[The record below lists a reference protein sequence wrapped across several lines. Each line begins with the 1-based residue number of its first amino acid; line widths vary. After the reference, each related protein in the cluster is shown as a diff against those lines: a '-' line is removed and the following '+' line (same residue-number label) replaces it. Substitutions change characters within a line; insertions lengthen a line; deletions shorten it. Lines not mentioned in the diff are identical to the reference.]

1 EYRLL
6 RARLSAPMVGTVSA
20 GVLAMIDGACKFAGW
35 KALLESEEKA
45 LSFQKTGQQDLR
57 ETLGGAMFVGSI
69 AVGVGTVVKA
79 YGTWRNL
86 YATGMAERAAG
97 ERLAARADIAL
108 RAVGVVNAVVWGVS
122 AAMDW
127 VDAAGSFQQ
136 GKLGLTALQVASGLV
151 GGVAA
156 FIAGWAAFGAAGGAK
171 MLFGLSLT
179 GWGVV
184 LAIVLVAIG
193 LAIDYVK
200 GDIFS
205 QWLERTYW
213 GVLPVPSRYGEPKVE
228 QSDFSKAMGGRD
240 VYDKQKTTTA
250 D

>member
-1 EYRLL
+1 
-6 RARLSAPMVGTVSA
+6 
-20 GVLAMIDGACKFAGW
+20 
-35 KALLESEEKA
+35 
-45 LSFQKTGQQDLR
+45 
-57 ETLGGAMFVGSI
+57 LGGAMFVGSI

-86 YATGMAERAAG
+86 YATGMAERRAG
-97 ERLAARADIAL
+97 EKLAARADIAL

-127 VDAAGSFQQ
+127 VDGFESAKQD
-136 GKLGLTALQVASGLV
+136 KWGLTALQLASGAV
-151 GGVAA
+151 GGAAA

-184 LAIVLVAIG
+184 LAIVLVALG
-193 LAIDYVK
+193 LAIDYIK
-200 GDIFS
+200 GNIFS

-228 QSDFSKAMGGRD
+228 RSDFSKAMAG
-240 VYDKQKTTTA
+240 V
-250 D
+250 